1 MKHNSY
7 HIGDIFTNQDLMDT
21 FGVSNSGGMRRSL
34 ANNCLLLIHKADSI
48 YHDRWENGIL
58 KYTGMGLKG
67 DQDINF
73 HQNKTLSQSKT
84 SGIQVLLFDNLKTIR
99 AMNGG
104 RYLSSHI
111 QLFLKFM
118 KDYKFS
124 PDRHTGQER
133 NLLNQDIFL
142 VKIRLI

>member
-84 SGIQVLLFDNLKTIR
+84 SGIQVLLFDNLKTNCYKYIGEVEL
-99 AMNGG
+99 ADNAYEENQKGENN
-104 RYLSSHI
+104 
-111 QLFLKFM
+111 QLRKVIIFPLKL
-118 KDYKFS
+118 K
-124 PDRHTGQER
+124 
-133 NLLNQDIFL
+133 
-142 VKIRLI
+142 